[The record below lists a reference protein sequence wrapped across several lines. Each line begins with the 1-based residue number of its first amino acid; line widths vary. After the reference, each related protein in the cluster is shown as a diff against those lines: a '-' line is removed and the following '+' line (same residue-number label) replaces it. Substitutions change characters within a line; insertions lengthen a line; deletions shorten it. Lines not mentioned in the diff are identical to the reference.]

1 MLQGG
6 TAYGKVQDFVIGDGG
21 CIQYAVVSYNNGL
34 VPIPW
39 GVGMFDFD
47 RRAFMV
53 DISRDRIGQFPT
65 IRQISELNNPQF
77 TQRVQTFY
85 HGTNRPEMNRTDV
98 NRPDA
103 NRPQASENPGPS
115 NNRGETTSRGNAPKS
130 APARTEG
137 NRESRK

>member
-6 TAYGKVQDFVIGDGG
+6 ASYGRVQDFVIGDGG
-21 CIQYAVVSYNNGL
+21 CVEYAIVSYNNGL

-39 GVGMFDFD
+39 GVGMFDSG

-53 DISRDRIGQFPT
+53 DISRDRIREFPT

-85 HGTNRPEMNRTDV
+85 HGTNRPDTNHSDV
-98 NRPDA
+98 NRQGASA
-103 NRPQASENPGPS
+103 NPVPS
-115 NNRGETTSRGNAPKS
+115 NTRGETTNRGNAPKS
-130 APARTEG
+130 TPARAEG
-137 NRESRK
+137 NRETRK